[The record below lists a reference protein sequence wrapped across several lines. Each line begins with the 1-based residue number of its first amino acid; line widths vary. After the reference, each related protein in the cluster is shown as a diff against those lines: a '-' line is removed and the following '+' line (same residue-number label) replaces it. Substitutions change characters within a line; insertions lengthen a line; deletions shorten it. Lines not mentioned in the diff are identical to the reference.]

1 MDFSLLKKISDLAR
15 STVKKKKKK
24 AFLIVSVLHSNLTFN
39 HLATL
44 PAGNK
49 YRNNMFNTFIRKLL

>member
-1 MDFSLLKKISDLAR
+1 MDFSLLKKISYLAR
-15 STVKKKKKK
+15 STVKKKK

-49 YRNNMFNTFIRKLL
+49 YKNNMFNTFIRKLL